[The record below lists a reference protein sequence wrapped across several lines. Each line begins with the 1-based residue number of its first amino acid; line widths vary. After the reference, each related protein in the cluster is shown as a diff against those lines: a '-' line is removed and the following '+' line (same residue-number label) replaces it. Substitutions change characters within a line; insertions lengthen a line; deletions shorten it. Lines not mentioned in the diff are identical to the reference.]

1 MPSELDSVENPRKW
15 RFTWEAQ
22 SHIPTL
28 RLLLFD
34 SYTNPSLQCQNLKV
48 HLNLQQSVVCVAWLQ
63 DLEMSIRVPMPPVLV
78 DAESPLSFR
87 AFEDHI
93 EVKLVLLLPV
103 DHPIILNFNNVLDF
117 SEKRGHSNSKALKPL
132 SMDYDQSS
140 LSRSGGVHFYCR
152 NCSFRLSESPLRNFV
167 EMPSVNW
174 REVADNWFGTCCC
187 SFGGISEKL
196 VTRYTNSYRCAKG
209 VCLLTLTTIT
219 LYKDDL
225 IGHAFPDYDGT
236 RELKDESDFTDGNWS
251 TEAKQE
257 SQCNHTSTG
266 EVKSKQFNYKNLVA
280 KTEGN
285 AAVKGSDE
293 VDSPLVTSI
302 PDLHQ
307 HGESNVLHDLDRDC
321 MHHTCGTY
329 ELDPKPINTV
339 DVSDDQISFLNGF
352 LGNIFMARLSN
363 LSADFEWAEF
373 FCPQCSTLIGAYP
386 CRNGC
391 GPTDGGVRLFK
402 CYVSTCLSTEPEN
415 LFREY
420 TLEKMFAS
428 QLLESA
434 NEESSFR
441 TVVKELKTKST
452 MLHIVLINSNSWSC
466 SGYCLGM
473 EDTAEVV
480 PKVDLNPIIKVLF
493 SDCNK
498 SAESHLRK
506 LEEWVTKDIA
516 EEVFM
521 LAHQIEELNEIL
533 VSRNDTLPSSCSS
546 LDGLTLTSILR

>member
-1 MPSELDSVENPRKW
+1 MSSEFNTVENPSKW

-22 SHIPTL
+22 SHIPIL

-34 SYTNPSLQCQNLKV
+34 SYTNPSLRCRNLTV
-48 HLNLQQSVVCVAWLQ
+48 HLNLQQSVVCVAWFQ
-63 DLEMSIRVPMPPVLV
+63 DLHMSIRVPMPPVLV

-87 AFEDHI
+87 AFQDHI

-103 DHPIILNFNNVLDF
+103 DHPIILNFDNVLDF
-117 SEKRGHSNSKALKPL
+117 SQEQGNSHSKASKPL
-132 SMDYDQSS
+132 SMDSDQIS

-152 NCSFRLSESPLRNFV
+152 NCSFRLSKSPLRDFV

-174 REVADNWFGTCCC
+174 REVADNWFGSCCC

-196 VTRYTNSYRCAKG
+196 VTRYTNSYRCEKG

-219 LYKDDL
+219 LSKDDL
-225 IGHAFPDYDGT
+225 IGHVFPDNEGT
-236 RELKDESDFTDGNWS
+236 QEFKDESDFADGDCL
-251 TEAKQE
+251 TEAKEE
-257 SQCNHTSTG
+257 SPCNHTST
-266 EVKSKQFNYKNLVA
+266 EK
-280 KTEGN
+280 
-285 AAVKGSDE
+285 
-293 VDSPLVTSI
+293 
-302 PDLHQ
+302 
-307 HGESNVLHDLDRDC
+307 
-321 MHHTCGTY
+321 
-329 ELDPKPINTV
+329 
-339 DVSDDQISFLNGF
+339 
-352 LGNIFMARLSN
+352 
-363 LSADFEWAEF
+363 
-373 FCPQCSTLIGAYP
+373 CSTLIGAYP
-386 CRNGC
+386 WRNGC
-391 GPTDGGVRLFK
+391 GPTDGGVRFFK
-402 CYVSTCLSTEPEN
+402 CYVSTCLAAESGN
-415 LFREY
+415 LLREY
-420 TLEKMFAS
+420 TLERMFAN

-434 NEESSFR
+434 REESSFR
-441 TVVKELKTKST
+441 TVVKELKTKSP

-473 EDTAEVV
+473 EDTAEFV

-516 EEVFM
+516 DEVFM
-521 LAHQIEELNEIL
+521 LAHQVEKLVEIL

>member
-1 MPSELDSVENPRKW
+1 MSSQLHTVENPRKW

-48 HLNLQQSVVCVAWLQ
+48 HLNLQESVLSVAWFQ
-63 DLEMSIRVPMPPVLV
+63 DLDMSIRVPMPPVLV

-103 DHPIILNFNNVLDF
+103 DHPIILNFDNVLDF
-117 SEKRGHSNSKALKPL
+117 SQERGNSHSKASKPL
-132 SMDYDQSS
+132 SMDSDQIS

-152 NCSFRLSESPLRNFV
+152 NCSFRLSKSPLRDFV

-174 REVADNWFGTCCC
+174 REVADNWFGSCCC
-187 SFGGISEKL
+187 SFGGISEEL

-219 LYKDDL
+219 LSKDDL
-225 IGHAFPDYDGT
+225 VGRVFSDYDGT
-236 RELKDESDFTDGNWS
+236 REFKDESDLNDGNS
-251 TEAKQE
+251 LTEAKQK
-257 SQCNHTSTG
+257 SPCNHTSV
-266 EVKSKQFNYKNLVA
+266 EKVESKQLNYNNLVA
-280 KTEGN
+280 NMKVN
-285 AAVKGSDE
+285 AAEKGSDE
-293 VDSPLVTSI
+293 VDSPVVTPI
-302 PDLHQ
+302 PDCCH
-307 HGESNVLHDLDRDC
+307 HEESNVLHHLDRDC

-329 ELDPKPINTV
+329 NLDPKPVNSV
-339 DVSDDQISFLNGF
+339 DISDDQRSFLNGF

-402 CYVSTCLSTEPEN
+402 CYVSTCLTAESGN
-415 LFREY
+415 LLREY
-420 TLEKMFAS
+420 TLERMFAN

-441 TVVKELKTKST
+441 TVVKELKTKSP

-473 EDTAEVV
+473 EGTAEFV
-480 PKVDLNPIIKVLF
+480 PKVELNPIIKVLF

-516 EEVFM
+516 DEVFM
-521 LAHQIEELNEIL
+521 LAHQIEELVEIL